1 MKKELISKKHE
12 FAASTTS
19 NYAGEAAAGYISAA
33 LLSGETLAK
42 QSITILNN
50 VKYKAN
56 LRKIT
61 MAGTAGNLMADATCD
76 FTDSGTLTYA
86 ERVLQPENFDVN
98 VQLCKKDYLAT
109 WEGENMT
116 AGLNGS
122 VPQAFGDYLIGQ
134 TAAKVSAEIEKSI
147 WDGTTD
153 DNGSFDGFRKLLLAD
168 GDVNDVT
175 GATTLT
181 SGNIVAELGKV
192 MDTIPSAVF
201 GKEDLKIWIPTS
213 AWRFYI
219 QSQATLGYANIYN
232 MNDAWE
238 YTYNGI
244 KLAHAPGLADNTMVA
259 GRSSNMFFGTD
270 GSTSEV
276 KLLDMTDLDG
286 SDNVRLIMRFTAGVN
301 YAFGS
306 DMVLYAG

>member
-1 MKKELISKKHE
+1 MKKENISKKHE

-19 NYAGEAAAGYISAA
+19 NYAGDAAAGYISAA
-33 LLSGETLAK
+33 LLSGKTLAE
-42 QSITILNN
+42 QNITILNN
-50 VKYKAN
+50 VKFKAN

-61 MAGTAGNLMADATCD
+61 MAGTGGNLMADATCD

-86 ERVLQPENFDVN
+86 ERVLQPRDFDVN

-116 AGLNGS
+116 AGLNGT
-122 VPQAFGDYLIGQ
+122 VPQAFGDYIIGQ
-134 TAAKVSAEIEKSI
+134 TAVKVAEEIEKSI

-153 DNGSFDGFRKLLLAD
+153 ENGQFDGFRKLLLAD
-168 GDVNDVT
+168 ADVNDVT

-181 SGNIVAELGKV
+181 SGNIITELNKV
-192 MDTIPSAVF
+192 LDDIPSAVY

-213 AWRFYI
+213 ALRFFV
-219 QSQATLGYANIYN
+219 QSQANAGYANFYN
-232 MNDAWE
+232 AQSDIPLIF
-238 YTYNGI
+238 NGVT
-244 KLAHAPGLADNTMVA
+244 LAHAPGLADNTIVA
-259 GRSSNMFFGTD
+259 GRTSNMFFGTD

-286 SDNVRLIMRFTAGVN
+286 SDNVRLVMRFTAGVN